1 MSALRPSS
9 RDDDQAVLRVLAARE
24 ARDFGVADFVRGFL
38 IDQWR
43 VSKFEPATDAVVAE
57 HAGVA
62 VGYAAL
68 FDEGAIAFVDP
79 EHERQGAGGKL
90 LSWVEGRAL
99 KARRTCH
106 RQLVAGSNERGHALL
121 GGAGYRKVRSVI
133 EMARTLEPLPE
144 PPPIPAGVRL
154 DQLDLAADGR
164 AVHAADAASFA
175 GNADY
180 REVSFQS
187 FYDEHLSGPGLEPGF
202 SRVARRGDAIAGFT
216 VCRRHPDDVGYVD
229 LLAVDPNE
237 RGRGLGTALL
247 LTAFAD
253 FASAG
258 LREARLDVASDNP
271 RGLRLY
277 DRAGMTERVHIDV
290 FEKRVDYVGKKA
302 PMTARAGPAS
312 APRRFRAG

>member
-1 MSALRPSS
+1 MLALRPSS
-9 RDDDQAVLRVLAARE
+9 RDDDDDVLRVLAARE

-38 IDQWR
+38 INQWR
-43 VSKFEPATDAVVAE
+43 VSKFEPTTDAVVAE
-57 HAGVA
+57 DGGAA
-62 VGYAAL
+62 IGYAAL

-79 EHERQGAGGKL
+79 EHERKGAGGKL
-90 LSWVEGRAL
+90 LSWVERRAL
-99 KARRTCH
+99 KSRRTCH
-106 RQLVAGSNERGHALL
+106 RQLVAGSNERGQALL
-121 GGAGYRKVRSVI
+121 AGAGYRKVRSVI
-133 EMARTLEPLPE
+133 QMVRALDPPPE
-144 PPPIPAGVRL
+144 PPATPAGVRL
-154 DQLDLAADGR
+154 DQLNVVADGR

-175 GNADY
+175 DNADY
-180 REVSFQS
+180 REVSFEP
-187 FYDEHLSGPGLEPGF
+187 FYDEHLSGPGLEPGL
-202 SRVARRGDAIAGFT
+202 SRVARRGEAIAGFT

-229 LLAVDPNE
+229 LLAVDPSE

-290 FEKRVDYVGKKA
+290 FEKRVEYVGKRA
-302 PMTARAGPAS
+302 PLTAGAGPTS
-312 APRRFRAG
+312 AARRFRAG